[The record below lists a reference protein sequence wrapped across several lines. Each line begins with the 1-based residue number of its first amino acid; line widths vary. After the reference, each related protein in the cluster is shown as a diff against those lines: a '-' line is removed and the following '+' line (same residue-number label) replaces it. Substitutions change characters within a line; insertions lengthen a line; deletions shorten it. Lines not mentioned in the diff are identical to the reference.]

1 MTSRPRHTPR
11 LPTLCSTR
19 AMEALLCTFT
29 VLCSFTGGV
38 AFVTSVQQAGLGQRR
53 PTPQLSST
61 KSSGESSTPSWRYEM
76 DDLVKAASPWGS
88 LVEAEIIATD
98 LGTAFRRDSSE
109 GRGNREFKRGVVAAQ
124 GTRGVFL
131 PLLCFVFCLHSVETT
146 LGRIPLPP
154 RLTVYDTQCH
164 SIISHATSM
173 LGGVLLA
180 ARVCVEFASETTA
193 GYCGRCT
200 SFC

>member
-11 LPTLCSTR
+11 LSTLCSTR

-53 PTPQLSST
+53 PTPELSST
-61 KSSGESSTPSWRYEM
+61 KSSGESSTPSWRYEL

-88 LVEAEIIATD
+88 LIEAEIIATD
-98 LGTAFRRDSSE
+98 LGAAFRRDSSE
-109 GRGNREFKRGVVAAQ
+109 GRGNREFKRGGPAAQ
-124 GTRGVFL
+124 GTRGLFCRCCV
-131 PLLCFVFCLHSVETT
+131 LCFASTASKQLWDESPFPPVEQFTTPSVIASFLTPRPCWGACCL
-146 LGRIPLPP
+146 LP
-154 RLTVYDTQCH
+154 
-164 SIISHATSM
+164 
-173 LGGVLLA
+173 
-180 ARVCVEFASETTA
+180 VCVLNASETTA